1 MEEESWYV
9 LTLVSILDPTREN
22 KVKIIKALRRHL
34 GWSLHKTVE
43 FLPALD
49 DLPLAIRTGYHSMT
63 LSECEKKLMPLIQE
77 IEWYG
82 GVARIDYD
90 IYIARS
96 APGPAVN
103 HHGLPV
109 TQYHR
114 AVPLSDIQ
122 EMHLQIRQ
130 RGNRQKKEQQQQR
143 RNSLH
148 TVVPLS
154 HIFRCT
160 LKIC

>member
-49 DLPLAIRTGYHSMT
+49 DLPLAIRTGCHSMT

-82 GVARIDYD
+82 AVARIDYNK
-90 IYIARS
+90 S
-96 APGPAVN
+96 C
-103 HHGLPV
+103 PV
-109 TQYHR
+109 
-114 AVPLSDIQ
+114 
-122 EMHLQIRQ
+122 
-130 RGNRQKKEQQQQR
+130 
-143 RNSLH
+143 
-148 TVVPLS
+148 
-154 HIFRCT
+154 
-160 LKIC
+160 